1 MTFSASCAAAVD
13 PPAAAAA
20 GGEAAAFSSRA
31 QALSIVMAPAV
42 APSFTKSRRPTPDFP
57 KAACESLIA
66 VLLIL
71 FQSSSLDVHAVHGY
85 VVERRKR
92 LDAFPFRILPRSATG
107 SF

>member
-1 MTFSASCAAAVD
+1 MTFSASCAAAAD
-13 PPAAAAA
+13 PAAAAA

-31 QALSIVMAPAV
+31 QALNIVMAPAV

-71 FQSSSLDVHAVHGY
+71 FQSSSSLDVHAVHGY
-85 VVERRKR
+85 VLERPKS
-92 LDAFPFRILPRSATG
+92 LDAFPFRI
-107 SF
+107 